1 MQQSGGVAAPVAE
14 PASPETDTRDPL
26 DVLADLARALDAA
39 RVEAEADALAERVA
53 EGRFYVACVG
63 QFKRGKST
71 LLNALVG
78 RPILPTGV
86 VPVTATPTVVR
97 YGDPPSALVR
107 LADGETETIA
117 VDEVSRYVAEEEN
130 PDNVRGVDAV
140 EILLPAPLLRG
151 GMCLV
156 DTPGLGS
163 VFEVATASTHD
174 FVPHIDAALLVV
186 GADPPI
192 SADEVALAGRVAEQV
207 DDLMV
212 VMTKADRV
220 NADERAQ
227 AAKFTAGILEKRIG
241 RPPGP
246 IFEVSAAERL
256 DGRTTRDWDRLLDT
270 LHELSEESGRALV
283 RTARER
289 AVRRLASR
297 LLSLVA
303 EQRSLLTTPV
313 EDLERRLGALRSSE
327 NALEERLL
335 YLSGLF
341 SAEQQRLAEIFAR
354 RRKEFLAEAEPR
366 ASRDLEE
373 ALDGERA
380 FGPGFRR
387 RAADHAREIG
397 GSLLEPWLQ
406 EEEAAAE
413 DRYREAADRLVTAA
427 NKLLDELAESGMA
440 GVGELPHAVGEEGG
454 FRTGRRYYLNRFEAQ
469 FVSPIPLLGL
479 LDFLVPPPLLRRWVR
494 KKATGFLRQILRTNT
509 TRVRSDLIDR
519 VVESRRGLERE
530 LRSILQDARDWTEG
544 AIRHAE
550 EVRAEGQQAVGPELD
565 RLDEIEAR
573 LRALL
578 D

>member
-1 MQQSGGVAAPVAE
+1 MEGLQHSGGVAAPAR
-14 PASPETDTRDPL
+14 PDTGARDPL
-26 DVLADLARALDAA
+26 KTLGELARSLEAE
-39 RVEAEADALAERVA
+39 RIGAEADALAERVG

-78 RPILPTGV
+78 RPVLPTGV
-86 VPVTATPTVVR
+86 IPVTATPTVVR

-107 LADGETETIA
+107 LTDGETETIA
-117 VDEVSRYVAEEEN
+117 VDEVSRYVAEAEN
-130 PDNVRGVDAV
+130 PDNIRGVDAV
-140 EILLPAPLLRG
+140 EILLPSPLLRS

-163 VFEVATASTHD
+163 VFQVATASTHA

-207 DDLMV
+207 DDLIV

-220 NADERAQ
+220 DAGERAQ
-227 AAKFTAGILEKRIG
+227 AARFTADILEERLG
-241 RPPGP
+241 RTPGP
-246 IFEVSAAERL
+246 VFEVSASERL
-256 DGRTTRDWDRLLDT
+256 DGRTTRDWDQLLDT

-283 RTARER
+283 RAAGER
-289 AVRRLASR
+289 AVDRLVAQ
-297 LLSLVA
+297 LLSLTA
-303 EQRSLLTTPV
+303 EQRSLLTSPV
-313 EDLERRLGALRSSE
+313 EDLERRLDALRESE

-335 YLSGLF
+335 YLGGLF
-341 SAEQQRLAEIFAR
+341 SAEQQRLADIFAR

-366 ASRDLEE
+366 ATADLEQ
-373 ALDGERA
+373 ALAGERA

-387 RAADHAREIG
+387 RAADHVREIG
-397 GSLLEPWLQ
+397 SELVEPWLE

-413 DRYREAADRLVTAA
+413 AEYREAADRLVTAA
-427 NKLLDELAESGMA
+427 NRLLDELAGSGMA

-454 FRTGRRYYLNRFEAQ
+454 FRTGRRYYFNRFEAQ
-469 FVSPIPLLGL
+469 FVSPIPLQGL
-479 LDFLVPPPLLRRWVR
+479 LDLLVPPPLLRRWIR
-494 KKATGFLRQILRTNT
+494 RKATAFLRQILRTNT
-509 TRVRSDLIDR
+509 TSVRSDLIDR

-530 LRSILQDARDWTEG
+530 LRSILQEARDWTEG

-550 EVRAEGQQAVGPELD
+550 RVRAEGQQAVGPELE
-565 RLDEIEAR
+565 RLDGIESR